1 MTLSRLAQIR
11 RQSTLCLNTE
21 LQLELVQNLH
31 FYVRIEVPSFSRV
44 VGIDIA
50 QIKIGRRPIHFRIIR
65 LDLKIEQINMLLSD
79 TYNIRAVISDLKRG
93 LNALV

>member
-1 MTLSRLAQIR
+1 MTLSRLVQIR

-31 FYVRIEVPSFSRV
+31 FYIRIEVPSFSRV
-44 VGIDIA
+44 VGIDIP
-50 QIKIGRRPIHFRIIR
+50 QIKIRRRPIHFRIIR
-65 LDLKIEQINMLLSD
+65 LDLKIKQINMLLSY
-79 TYNIRAVISDLKRG
+79 TYNIRTVISDLKRG